1 MVIIMWIY
9 DKKDKIES
17 KLKTYIDLSKFP
29 EIKGYNPEEKFEL
42 ESFVNNYL
50 NMGFQGSNLG
60 IGLNIFRKMIEEKK
74 NGLKIFI
81 SFTGNMIS
89 SGNRELITYLVK
101 NKIVDGIT
109 TTAAGVEEDIIKSIN
124 SFHLGSFETKGSY
137 LLDECVGRIGNI
149 FVPAER
155 YLYLERFL
163 NSVFPK
169 INNRA
174 EKGDVMSSHEV
185 SKLFGEEIEK
195 NNLTK
200 DKANSSF
207 LYWASKNNI
216 PVFCPAI
223 NDGAIGDMAVF
234 FRKKN
239 KRFAIDSTKDNEVL
253 SDLLLNS
260 EKCGSIILGGGTAKH
275 FLLNSAI
282 FRDGFE
288 YSIYI
293 TTATE
298 YDGSDSGGNQEEA
311 ISWAKIKP
319 NAERVKIASDA
330 TIIFPL
336 LIAGT
341 FNVNPK
347 TNGRKKGNKNK
358 QKR

>member
-1 MVIIMWIY
+1 MMWIY
-9 DKKDKIES
+9 DKHEKLEN
-17 KLKTYIDLSKFP
+17 KLKTYMDLSKFP
-29 EIKGYNPEEKFEL
+29 KIKGYNPEEKFEFD
-42 ESFVNNYL
+42 SFVNNYL
-50 NMGFQGSNLG
+50 HMGFQGSNLG
-60 IGLNIFRKMIEEKK
+60 LGLNIFKRMIDEKK
-74 NGLKIFI
+74 KGLKIFI

-109 TTAAGVEEDIIKSIN
+109 TTAAGLEEDIIKSMN
-124 SFHLGSFETKGSY
+124 NFHLGSFETKGSY
-137 LLDECVGRIGNI
+137 LLDECIGRIGNI
-149 FVPAER
+149 LVPAER

-163 NSVFPK
+163 NKVFPK
-169 INNRA
+169 INAKA
-174 EKGDVMSSHEV
+174 ESGNVMSSHEV
-185 SKLFGEEIEK
+185 SKLFGEEVGRSS
-195 NNLTK
+195 LTK
-200 DKANSSF
+200 NDAESSF
-207 LYWASKNNI
+207 LYWASQNKI

-239 KRFAIDSTKDNEVL
+239 KKFAIDSTKDNEVL

-298 YDGSDSGGNQEEA
+298 HDGSDSGGNQEEA

-319 NAERVKIASDA
+319 TAERVKIVSDA
-330 TIIFPL
+330 TIVFPL

-341 FNVNPK
+341 LNE
-347 TNGRKKGNKNK
+347 RKSKIEKRKNNK
-358 QKR
+358 R